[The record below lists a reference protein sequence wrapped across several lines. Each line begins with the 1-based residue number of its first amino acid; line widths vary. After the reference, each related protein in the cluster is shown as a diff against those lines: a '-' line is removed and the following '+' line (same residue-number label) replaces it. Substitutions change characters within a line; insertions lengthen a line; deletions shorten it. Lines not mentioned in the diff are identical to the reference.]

1 MSTETQEKQETK
13 AITTQQAPAPLAL
26 MGESFDELHRQAKA
40 LSPSSLIPKGL
51 RGKDDKETLANVT
64 LVLAY
69 GREIG
74 LGPIASLSGV
84 AVVNGRP
91 FSESQ
96 TLAAAVRA
104 SGHCLYLRRVEAS
117 PKSVTWETHRRGDP
131 APERRTFS
139 MADAQTAGLA
149 QRETYKAH
157 PERMLSARA
166 LGWLLRDVYPDVT
179 KGMGTEAEREDA
191 EYRARAEALPP
202 PELGVAGLKA
212 TLLRR
217 KETPPED
224 AVLVDRD
231 GDRLRPEVVAALPLS
246 HPDAQPPEPGVE
258 G

>member
-1 MSTETQEKQETK
+1 MSNETQEKQETK

-26 MGESFDELHRQAKA
+26 IGDSFDELHRQAKA

-51 RGKDDKETLANVT
+51 RGRDDKETLANVT

-84 AVVNGRP
+84 AAVNGRP
-91 FSESQ
+91 FAESQ

-104 SGHCLYLRRVEAS
+104 SGRCLFLRRKAAS
-117 PKSVTWETHRRGDP
+117 RESVTWETHRRGDP
-131 APERRTFS
+131 SPEERTFT
-139 MADAQTAGLA
+139 MKDAQAAGLA
-149 QRETYKAH
+149 GRDTYKAH

-191 EYRARAEALPP
+191 EYRARAEAEPP
-202 PELGVAGLKA
+202 PATGTAGLKA

-217 KETPPED
+217 KETPTED
-224 AVLVDRD
+224 AVTE
-231 GDRLRPEVVAALPLS
+231 PTPALPLS
-246 HPDAQPPEPGVE
+246 HPDAEPPEPGSE